1 MSKHIKTCCCFS
13 FIGII
18 SSLPEPKLPMKD
30 AEMQARIQRK
40 LELQKKNAKPISFT
54 ESLANEQEKQ
64 KSLKKSKEERRQA
77 MCEELGRGC

>member
-1 MSKHIKTCCCFS
+1 MIYLRLRT
-13 FIGII
+13 
-18 SSLPEPKLPMKD
+18 KLLLKD

-40 LELQKKNAKPISFT
+40 LQLQKKNAKPISFT